1 VRSEGRFYCER
12 GSWENHFFSQ
22 LGNLIP
28 HSEFPELG
36 GGWKVLGP
44 VGTMV
49 IVCFF
54 SSLMK
59 KLLLSYISMALG
71 LVVQMQPQLL

>member
-1 VRSEGRFYCER
+1 MKVGRFYCER
-12 GSWENHFFSQ
+12 ASWENHFFSQ

-28 HSEFPELG
+28 HPEFPELG

-44 VGTMV
+44 VETMV
-49 IVCFF
+49 IGVPF

-59 KLLLSYISMALG
+59 KLLLSYTSMALG
-71 LVVQMQPQLL
+71 PVVQMQLPLL

>member
-1 VRSEGRFYCER
+1 MRSEGRFYCER

-49 IVCFF
+49 IDQGNSMGLDFTRPKF
-54 SSLMK
+54 GSLQDS
-59 KLLLSYISMALG
+59 LF
-71 LVVQMQPQLL
+71 